1 MTGIGQRKFMK
12 ATKLKNF
19 AVICIAAGKSQLP
32 VIAKAKSLGYTI
44 VAIDQNKEAPGFK
57 HADYK
62 IYQSTYDA
70 DLIIEELDKL
80 DKKIEWAGVI
90 NRSSGPPVISA
101 AKICKYFHLPGV
113 PVESAESLVN
123 KDQMRTACSKR
134 NIPIPNYKI
143 YEIDECNSESIDL
156 LPFVVKP
163 ALSLIG
169 KSGVSVVRTKDKIA
183 PSIKYAS
190 ENTINNKILFEEFLQ
205 GPDIS
210 LVSFVNDGQLF
221 PICLVEEINIEKKD
235 GTLAAKGYKTLHSDL
250 NDWTQQAHDIA
261 RNIISEFNIKRSAFM
276 ISLRS
281 DSNKNLR
288 LIEVHL
294 DIGGDL
300 MIEAFYPKAFNF
312 DFLKFAVEMAVG
324 INKSPID
331 LKVKPTAIYYNE
343 GDGLLS
349 DRGYKVFTAKTMQ
362 ILEDKILKA
371 SLQN

>member
-1 MTGIGQRKFMK
+1 MK

-19 AVICIAAGKSQLP
+19 AVICLAAGKSQLP

-44 VAIDQNKEAPGFK
+44 VAIDQNKDAPGFEY
-57 HADYK
+57 ADHK
-62 IYQSTYDA
+62 IYQSTYNA
-70 DLIIEELDKL
+70 DQIIIELDKL
-80 DKKIEWAGVI
+80 VSKIKWVGVI

-101 AKICKYFHLPGV
+101 AKICKHFNIPGV

-143 YEIDECNSESIDL
+143 YDVDACNSVNIDL
-156 LPFVVKP
+156 LPVVVKP

-169 KSGVSVVRTKDKIA
+169 KSGVSVIRSKDKIGL
-183 PSIKYAS
+183 SIKYAT
-190 ENTINNKILFEEFLQ
+190 ENTINNKILLEEFLQ
-205 GPDIS
+205 GPDLS

-221 PICLVEEINIEKKD
+221 PICLLEEINIERKD
-235 GTLAAKGYKTLHSDL
+235 GTLSAKGYKTCNSEL
-250 NDWTQQAHDIA
+250 NNWTQQAHHIA
-261 RNIISEFNIKRSAFM
+261 YNIISEFDIKRSAFM

-281 DSNKNLR
+281 DSNKNLK

-312 DFLKFAVEMAVG
+312 DFLKLAVEMAVG
-324 INKSPID
+324 ISESPLD

-349 DRGYKVFTAKTMQ
+349 DRGYKVFTANTMQ